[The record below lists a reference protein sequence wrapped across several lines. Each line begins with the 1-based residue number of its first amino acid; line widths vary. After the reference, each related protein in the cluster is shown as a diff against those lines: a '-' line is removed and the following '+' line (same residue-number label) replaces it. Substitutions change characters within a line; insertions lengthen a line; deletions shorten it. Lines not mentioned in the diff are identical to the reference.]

1 MKRILQF
8 AFLLVAMI
16 LASAGAFAQ
25 SIASAQLSGTV
36 KDPKGAV
43 VPGATVTAHDGAKNF
58 ERATL
63 SDANGDYQLLQL
75 PPGVYTI
82 TVEAKGFAKFTDRSL
97 PLNTAA
103 PPAAW

>member
-16 LASAGAFAQ
+16 LLSAGAFAQ

-43 VPGATVTAHDGAKNF
+43 VPGASGGAPRILL
-58 ERATL
+58 ELRQMGWPWPGELVL
-63 SDANGDYQLLQL
+63 S
-75 PPGVYTI
+75 
-82 TVEAKGFAKFTDRSL
+82 
-97 PLNTAA
+97 
-103 PPAAW
+103 